1 MIDKYTAPEVQEA
14 LNLVVPCT
22 WITAPCTVIRTSN
35 HTHKKYSYK
44 IIIMFLKTTS
54 NKEKMWL

>member
-22 WITAPCTVIRTSN
+22 WIIAPCTVIQITNKINSN
-35 HTHKKYSYK
+35 
-44 IIIMFLKTTS
+44 S
-54 NKEKMWL
+54 NVPR